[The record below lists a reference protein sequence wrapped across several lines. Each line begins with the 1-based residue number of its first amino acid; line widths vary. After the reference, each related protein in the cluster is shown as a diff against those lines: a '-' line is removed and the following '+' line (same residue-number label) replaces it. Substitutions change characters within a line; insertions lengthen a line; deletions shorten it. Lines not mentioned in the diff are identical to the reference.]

1 MSELMRP
8 HTSHAGTVD
17 LLRQR
22 MIEHPVFTAIDDM
35 ECLRRFMEAHVFAV
49 WDFMSLV
56 KRLQREL
63 TCVEV
68 PWLPPKDQL
77 AAQLINEIVL
87 GEETDVGPAGEPIS
101 HLELYLAAMR
111 EVGARTAKFEAFHS
125 ALDGGADLDTA
136 FDQATAA
143 PFIRNFTSYTLRI
156 AREAPTLEV
165 MSSFFYGREDVI
177 PHMFDNLLKSWSIDA
192 TKAPMFV
199 YYLKRHIEL
208 DGDKHGPAAAAI
220 LRSAAA
226 GDPERQYRVMVAAC
240 QSIDARIRFWDG
252 LLASLAAQ
260 REVTSVL

>member
-1 MSELMRP
+1 MSELTRP
-8 HTSHAGTVD
+8 DTSHADTVG
-17 LLRQR
+17 LLRRR

-35 ECLRRFMEAHVFAV
+35 ERLRKFMEAHVFAV

-68 PWLPPKDQL
+68 PWLPPKDQH
-77 AAQLINEIVL
+77 AAQLMNEIVL

-101 HLELYLAAMR
+101 HLELYLGAMR
-111 EVGARTAKFEAFHS
+111 EVGARTVKFEAFRS
-125 ALDGGADLDTA
+125 ALHGGADLGAA
-136 FDQATAA
+136 FDQAGIE
-143 PFIRNFTSYTLRI
+143 PFVRTFTGYTLRI

-165 MSSFFYGREDVI
+165 MSSFFFGREDVI
-177 PHMFDNLLKSWSIDA
+177 PHMFDHLLKSWSIDA
-192 TKAPMFV
+192 AKAPMFV

-226 GDPERQYRVMVAAC
+226 GDPERQYRVVIAAC
-240 QSIDARIRFWDG
+240 ESIDARIRFWDG
-252 LLASLAAQ
+252 LLASLAA
-260 REVTSVL
+260 RKEAASAL